1 VTDREPPSAEA
12 EALARYRAASRR
24 RRTAA
29 AGPDRRRAVRT
40 GRTATPSG
48 PGPDARDPQRLGDI
62 WRALADG
69 RGWTNEVAVW
79 SLANRWEAIVGPQ
92 VAAHVDVVSF
102 DPRPAT
108 ATATDPTEG
117 ASVDGASADRGPA
130 AGRGRQQALLP
141 DPEPAPAQDRPGTG
155 GTLQLR
161 ADSGAWQQQMVWN
174 LAHLQRRLD
183 EELGAGVVGRIVVL
197 GPSVRRPHYGPR
209 RVTR

>member
-1 VTDREPPSAEA
+1 MTDHELPGAEA

-24 RRTAA
+24 RRTSA

-48 PGPDARDPQRLGDI
+48 PGPDARDPQRLGDV

-92 VAAHVDVVSF
+92 VAAHVAVVSF

-108 ATATDPTEG
+108 ASDP
-117 ASVDGASADRGPA
+117 ADRASAHPGPA

-141 DPEPAPAQDRPGTG
+141 TPEPAPAQDRPGTG

-197 GPSVRRPHYGPR
+197 GPSVRRPNYGPR